1 MPEVSLSAILD
12 QVMWGVVRASGMA
25 SSVVDAA
32 GGGWQKVRMLIGR
45 AR

>member
-12 QVMWGVVRASGMA
+12 RVMRVRARGMA

-32 GGGWQKVRMLIGR
+32 GGGWQKLRMAVGR